1 MSLKSTLLSKLVLAA
16 ALGSSAL
23 ALASTAEAAPKSQ
36 SGKNA
41 AFVVVDGDRGRVVY
55 DDGHDDVFCVFRRV
69 IVWNRYLGDYVIRK
83 RMVCR

>member
-1 MSLKSTLLSKLVLAA
+1 MSLKSSLLSKLVLAA

-23 ALASTAEAAPKSQ
+23 ALTSTAEAAPKSQ
-36 SGKNA
+36 TGKQSL
-41 AFVVVDGDRGRVVY
+41 VVVDGDRGRVVY
-55 DDGHDDVFCVFRRV
+55 DDGYDDTFCVFRRV